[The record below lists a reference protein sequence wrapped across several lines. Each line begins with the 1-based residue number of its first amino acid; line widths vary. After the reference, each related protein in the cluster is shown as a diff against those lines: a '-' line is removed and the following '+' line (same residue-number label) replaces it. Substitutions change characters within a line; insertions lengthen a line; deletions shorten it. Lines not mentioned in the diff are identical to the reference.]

1 MKLTKTAEIVL
12 KKRYLLRDDEGNV
25 IETPEQMLWRVA
37 NAIAK
42 AEELYGGNPSEMA
55 KKFFKIMDEQLFLP
69 NSPTLMNAGTEL
81 NQLSACFVIPI
92 EDSIDGIFKALW
104 DMAKVQKSGGG
115 CINGDSLIFIEH
127 EDGKREIL
135 KIRELFERVTAG
147 KKLKEFGN
155 GKYVEVDGL
164 YTYAF
169 DPINCEFKKAKITKV
184 WIFDVPKF
192 AKFKVR
198 VGNIEIQTSDWH
210 PFFVLAEDFRLVTK
224 RGDELKVGDLVIRAD
239 LGDVLDRKNGK
250 IISDDL
256 AYVLGFILGD
266 GSFGAVGKKS
276 LNYIRDVISRE
287 FGTHVK
293 INYENNIPYLVYQGK
308 GITKFVEKALRVPF
322 YKKGRET
329 EARFIPEFVL
339 DGALIN
345 PFLAGL
351 FDAEGYVNEK
361 PELEITMRSKD
372 VVKDTSIL
380 LNLVG
385 IKSSI
390 REKIAA
396 DGWVEYRLQITE
408 LPNIIKF
415 SNTVGRYLKSKKSEK
430 LKEVTKRSYSTHGLK
445 LSYDAFV
452 NLLKPLIIR
461 EITNGSETKIVLKD
475 GSVVS
480 LSQWKVRGRIS
491 RFKLLNILRKA
502 EELADNE
509 LREKLAK
516 VRRLIELVEEVKE
529 IVRIYSDE
537 PFYDLS
543 VEHYENYLAGTKNG
557 FIVVHNTGFSFSR
570 LRPKGDIVRST
581 KGVAS
586 GPVSFMKIFDC
597 ATEQIKQGGKRRG
610 ANMGVL
616 SVHHPD
622 VEEFIKVKWEEGVLR
637 NFNIS
642 VAITDDF
649 MEALKN
655 DADIDLINPRTGKVV
670 RKIPAKKIFDLIV
683 EGAWRNG
690 EPGMIFIDTI
700 NKYNPTPHVGKIE
713 ATNPCVTADTWIMT
727 AEGPRQVKDLIGRK
741 FVAVVNGRKY
751 ESDGFYFTGIKKVYR
766 LKAKEGFELRLT
778 GDHPVL
784 KVKKMTRYVL
794 ETEWVKACDLKP
806 GDKVV
811 LNNHREFEGWG
822 GKYSE
827 KEGYLMGLL
836 LGDGKEKAI
845 LSVYG
850 DGRGVRSIREMA
862 YQYAR
867 SFPHRKDF
875 KGWIKR
881 RNKYRTA
888 YITKLARRLMPN
900 GKAITPEIEKA
911 SKDFYIGFLRG
922 LFDADGSVQGS
933 QKKGISI
940 RLSQSDLGILK
951 AVQRMLLRLGIY
963 SKIYKN
969 RRKAG
974 KRKLPDGRGG
984 LKEYNIK
991 AQHELVISNED
1002 VFEFYRKIGFGDVE
1016 KAEKLEKLI
1025 TSYKRKPN
1033 RTRFVATVESIDF
1046 EGYEE
1051 VYDAHVKEI
1060 HAFDAN
1066 GFVVHNCGEL
1076 PLLPYESCNLG
1087 SINVSKF
1094 VKGKDIDWDKLKEVV
1109 WLAVRFL
1116 DNVIDVNS
1124 YPIPEI
1130 EKMTKANRKIGLGV
1144 MGWADLLFKL
1154 RIPYD
1159 SEDALQLAERLMSF
1173 IQSESH
1179 KASQALAEERGVF
1192 PNWKGSVW
1200 EKKGIKMRNA
1210 TTTSIAPTGT
1220 ISIIAGCSSGI
1231 EPVYALAYKRTH
1243 ILNGEEFF
1251 EINPVFEETLREM
1264 GLYSDELIA
1273 KIAEEGSI
1281 QGMKELPEE
1290 IRRVFKCALDIH
1302 WSWHVRMQAAFQK
1315 YVDNAV
1321 AKTVNLP
1328 NYATK
1333 EDVANVFLMAYELGC
1348 KGVTVY
1354 RDGSREE
1361 QVLVTKKT
1369 EKLRRFVEPRPRP
1382 KVTSGKTIRIR
1393 TGCGS
1398 LFVTINE
1405 DDYGLAEVF
1414 VHLGKSGS
1422 CFASQTEAIGRL
1434 ISIALRSGVN
1444 PEAIIDQLKGIRCPS
1459 VGFDE
1464 GEMVTSCADG
1474 IAKALERY
1482 LRGDAKKV
1490 KPLTEFKEF
1499 KEEKSRRLGTP
1510 CPECGNI
1517 LEYSEGCETC
1527 RVCGFTRCG

>member
-12 KKRYLLRDDEGNV
+12 KKRYLLKDDEGNI

-42 AEELYGGNPSEMA
+42 AEELYGGNPDEIA

-127 EDGKREIL
+127 EDGGREIL

-169 DPINCEFKKAKITKV
+169 DPTSCEFKKAKITRV

-192 AKFKVR
+192 AKYKVR
-198 VGNIEIQTSDWH
+198 VGNIGIQTSDWH
-210 PFFVLAEDFRLVTK
+210 PFFVLTKDFKLVTK
-224 RGDELKVGDLVIRAD
+224 RADELEVGDLVIRAD
-239 LGDVLDRKNGK
+239 L
-250 IISDDL
+250 SDIF
-256 AYVLGFILGD
+256 ASD
-266 GSFGAVGKKS
+266 G
-276 LNYIRDVISRE
+276 
-287 FGTHVK
+287 
-293 INYENNIPYLVYQGK
+293 
-308 GITKFVEKALRVPF
+308 
-322 YKKGRET
+322 
-329 EARFIPEFVL
+329 
-339 DGALIN
+339 
-345 PFLAGL
+345 GL
-351 FDAEGYVNEK
+351 
-361 PELEITMRSKD
+361 
-372 VVKDTSIL
+372 L
-380 LNLVG
+380 LLH
-385 IKSSI
+385 
-390 REKIAA
+390 E
-396 DGWVEYRLQITE
+396 
-408 LPNIIKF
+408 
-415 SNTVGRYLKSKKSEK
+415 SE
-430 LKEVTKRSYSTHGLK
+430 LK
-445 LSYDAFV
+445 LSYDAFIE
-452 NLLKPLIIR
+452 LLRPII
-461 EITNGSETKIVLKD
+461 IGKISNGSETKIVLKD
-475 GSVVS
+475 GSIIG
-480 LSQWKVRGRIS
+480 LGQWKIKGRIS
-491 RFKLLNILRKA
+491 RFEVLNVLRKA
-502 EELADNE
+502 EKLAENE
-509 LREKLAK
+509 LKEKLAK

-529 IVRIYSDE
+529 IVKIYSDE

-543 VEHYENYLAGTKNG
+543 VEYYENYLAGTKNG

-622 VEEFIKVKWEEGVLR
+622 IEEFIKAKWEEGVLR

-642 VAITDDF
+642 VAITDKF

-655 DADIDLINPRTGKVV
+655 NGEIELINPRTGKVV
-670 RKIPAKKIFDLIV
+670 RKVPAKKIFDLIV

-713 ATNPCVTADTWIMT
+713 ATNPC
-727 AEGPRQVKDLIGRK
+727 
-741 FVAVVNGRKY
+741 
-751 ESDGFYFTGIKKVYR
+751 
-766 LKAKEGFELRLT
+766 
-778 GDHPVL
+778 
-784 KVKKMTRYVL
+784 
-794 ETEWVKACDLKP
+794 
-806 GDKVV
+806 
-811 LNNHREFEGWG
+811 
-822 GKYSE
+822 
-827 KEGYLMGLL
+827 
-836 LGDGKEKAI
+836 
-845 LSVYG
+845 
-850 DGRGVRSIREMA
+850 
-862 YQYAR
+862 
-867 SFPHRKDF
+867 
-875 KGWIKR
+875 
-881 RNKYRTA
+881 
-888 YITKLARRLMPN
+888 
-900 GKAITPEIEKA
+900 
-911 SKDFYIGFLRG
+911 
-922 LFDADGSVQGS
+922 
-933 QKKGISI
+933 
-940 RLSQSDLGILK
+940 
-951 AVQRMLLRLGIY
+951 
-963 SKIYKN
+963 
-969 RRKAG
+969 
-974 KRKLPDGRGG
+974 
-984 LKEYNIK
+984 
-991 AQHELVISNED
+991 
-1002 VFEFYRKIGFGDVE
+1002 
-1016 KAEKLEKLI
+1016 
-1025 TSYKRKPN
+1025 
-1033 RTRFVATVESIDF
+1033 
-1046 EGYEE
+1046 
-1051 VYDAHVKEI
+1051 
-1060 HAFDAN
+1060 
-1066 GFVVHNCGEL
+1066 GEL

-1094 VKGKDIDWDKLKEVV
+1094 VKGKDIDWDRLREVV

-1159 SEDALQLAERLMSF
+1159 SEEALQLAEKLMSF

-1231 EPVYALAYKRTH
+1231 EPVYALTYKRTH

-1251 EINPVFEETLREM
+1251 EINPVFEETLKKM
-1264 GLYSDELIA
+1264 GLYSEELIA

-1328 NYATK
+1328 NHATR
-1333 EDVANVFLMAYELGC
+1333 EDVAKVFLMAYELGC

-1361 QVLVTKKT
+1361 QVLVTKKI
-1369 EKLRRFVEPRPRP
+1369 EKLKKYIEPRPRP

-1434 ISIALRSGVN
+1434 ISIALRSGVS
-1444 PEAIIDQLKGIRCPS
+1444 PEAIIDQLKGIRCPA

-1499 KEEKSRRLGTP
+1499 KEIKEEKRRRLGTP

-1517 LEYSEGCETC
+1517 LEYSEGCEIC
-1527 RVCGFTRCG
+1527 RVCGYTRCG

>member
-12 KKRYLLRDDEGNV
+12 KKRYLLKDDEGNV

-42 AEELYGGNPSEMA
+42 AEEFYGGNPDEMA

-127 EDGKREIL
+127 EDGRREIL
-135 KIRELFERVTAG
+135 KIRELFERVSAG
-147 KKLKEFGN
+147 RKLKEFGN

-169 DPINCEFKKAKITKV
+169 DPTSCEFKKAKVTKV
-184 WIFDVPKF
+184 WIFDVPRF
-192 AKFKVR
+192 AKYKVR
-198 VGNIEIQTSDWH
+198 VGDIEIRTSDWH
-210 PFFVLAEDFRLVTK
+210 PFFVLTEDFRLVTK
-224 RGDELKVGDLVIRAD
+224 RADELEAGDLVIRAD
-239 LGDVLDRKNGK
+239 S
-250 IISDDL
+250 SD
-256 AYVLGFILGD
+256 ILFASD
-266 GSFGAVGKKS
+266 G
-276 LNYIRDVISRE
+276 
-287 FGTHVK
+287 
-293 INYENNIPYLVYQGK
+293 
-308 GITKFVEKALRVPF
+308 
-322 YKKGRET
+322 
-329 EARFIPEFVL
+329 
-339 DGALIN
+339 
-345 PFLAGL
+345 GL
-351 FDAEGYVNEK
+351 
-361 PELEITMRSKD
+361 
-372 VVKDTSIL
+372 L
-380 LNLVG
+380 L
-385 IKSSI
+385 
-390 REKIAA
+390 
-396 DGWVEYRLQITE
+396 LQE
-408 LPNIIKF
+408 
-415 SNTVGRYLKSKKSEK
+415 SE
-430 LKEVTKRSYSTHGLK
+430 LK
-445 LSYDAFV
+445 LNYDAFIR
-452 NLLKPLIIR
+452 LLKPLIVR
-461 EITNGSETKIVLKD
+461 EIPNGSEIVLKD
-475 GSVVS
+475 GSIIS
-480 LSQWKVRGRIS
+480 LGQWKIRGRIL

-502 EELADNE
+502 EGLADNE

-529 IVRIYSDE
+529 IVKIYSDE

-622 VEEFIKVKWEEGVLR
+622 IEEFIKAKWEEGVLR

-655 DADIDLINPRTGKVV
+655 DDKIGLINPRTGKVV
-670 RKIPAKKIFDLIV
+670 RKVPAKKIFDLIV

-700 NKYNPTPHVGKIE
+700 NRYNPTPHVGKIE

-727 AEGPRQVKDLIGRK
+727 SEGPRQVKDLIGKK

-751 ESDGFYFTGIKKVYR
+751 ESDGFFFTGIKKVYR
-766 LKAKEGFELRLT
+766 LKTKEGFELRLT
-778 GDHPVL
+778 GNHPIL
-784 KVKKMTRYVL
+784 KVKRMTRYLL

-806 GDKVV
+806 GDKIV
-811 LNNHREFEGWG
+811 LNDHREFEGWDG
-822 GKYSE
+822 RYGE
-827 KEGYLMGLL
+827 KEGYLIGLL
-836 LGDGKEKAI
+836 LGTITKKKAI

-850 DGRGVRSIREMA
+850 DDRGARSIREMA
-862 YQYAR
+862 YQYAC

-881 RNKYRTA
+881 RNEYRLSTA

-900 GKAITPEIEKA
+900 GNAITPEIEKA

-933 QKKGISI
+933 QEKGISI
-940 RLSQSDLGILK
+940 RLPQSDLEILK

-969 RRKAG
+969 MRKAG
-974 KRKLPDGRGG
+974 KQKHPDGKDG
-984 LKEYNIK
+984 LKEYDIK

-1002 VFEFYRKIGFGDVE
+1002 VFEFYKKIGFGDVE

-1025 TSYKRKPN
+1025 SSYKRKPN
-1033 RTRFVATVESIDF
+1033 KTRFVATVESIEF

-1094 VKGKDIDWDKLKEVV
+1094 VKGKDIDWDWLRDVV

-1116 DNVIDVNS
+1116 DDVIDINS

-1154 RIPYD
+1154 KIPYD
-1159 SEDALQLAERLMSF
+1159 SEEALQLAERLMSF

-1179 KASQALAEERGVF
+1179 KASQALAKERGVF

-1200 EKKGIKMRNA
+1200 EKKSIKMRNA

-1243 ILNGEEFF
+1243 VLNGEEFF
-1251 EINPVFEETLREM
+1251 EINQVFEETLKKM

-1273 KIAEEGSI
+1273 KIADEGSI

-1302 WSWHVRMQAAFQK
+1302 WSWHVRMQATFQK

-1328 NYATK
+1328 NHATR
-1333 EDVANVFLMAYELGC
+1333 EDVAKVFLMAYELGC

-1361 QVLVTKKT
+1361 QVLVTKKI
-1369 EKLRRFVEPRPRP
+1369 ERLRRYIEPRPRP
-1382 KVTSGKTIRIR
+1382 KITSGKTIRIR

-1405 DDYGLAEVF
+1405 DEYGLAEVF

-1434 ISIALRSGVN
+1434 ISIALRSGVS
-1444 PEAIIDQLKGIRCPS
+1444 PEAIIDQLRGIRCPA

-1482 LRGDAKKV
+1482 LKGNAKKV

-1499 KEEKSRRLGTP
+1499 REIKEERRRFGNP

-1517 LEYSEGCETC
+1517 LEYLEGCETC
-1527 RVCGFTRCG
+1527 RVCGYTRCG